1 TVLLYVFHFCK
12 CILILTFEHAN
23 IQFFIELKGEK
34 NRNFNKANIKRKKMN
49 ASEREGT
56 NTEPFS
62 RSALQERLQCTA
74 EVVAVHCRK
83 RAHNG
88 IFGPPL

>member
-1 TVLLYVFHFCK
+1 FCK

-34 NRNFNKANIKRKKMN
+34 NRNFNKVNIKRKKMD

-56 NTEPFS
+56 NTQLFS
-62 RSALQERLQCTA
+62 RSALQGRLQCTA
-74 EVVAVHCRK
+74 EAVAVHCRE
-83 RAHNG
+83 RVHNG
-88 IFGPPL
+88 G